1 MMRYLEKDRHAFMFP
16 LSLSNFSESEKRV
29 RQRKGRALRFA
40 PFCTASHSTRPKSGL
55 FSPFGLLPLT
65 QRAYRPVEGAT
76 KSHRCTTWLSRVF
89 PFAFSR
95 SLCVIGADNLWYGKS
110 GLRPTACF
118 CHTTE
123 HLLIPFTRPQR
134 KQKKT
139 PVMHST
145 PVQGKVM
152 AAVAQLERGERPTRD
167 RPNKSNS
174 EEQGRATLTGR
185 TFMGWF
191 VFNGCLKGCNC
202 AMINGNNIVLFQHS
216 SAELNGEEEKTMTL
230 EHALCIDLKHR
241 NIRVYIPRA
250 LLPAR
255 CDEVV
260 QTLCSA
266 PLTCSDDMYRLLTA
280 LKQLPDHEA
289 LPPRAVALGLAI
301 VLSNFDFLLD
311 DKRRSEL
318 STFFKNSGYTLI
330 YDRTNGL
337 WTPPELL
344 TYPPVLRTQ
353 HDVSMTLH

>member
-1 MMRYLEKDRHAFMFP
+1 
-16 LSLSNFSESEKRV
+16 
-29 RQRKGRALRFA
+29 
-40 PFCTASHSTRPKSGL
+40 
-55 FSPFGLLPLT
+55 
-65 QRAYRPVEGAT
+65 
-76 KSHRCTTWLSRVF
+76 
-89 PFAFSR
+89 
-95 SLCVIGADNLWYGKS
+95 
-110 GLRPTACF
+110 
-118 CHTTE
+118 
-123 HLLIPFTRPQR
+123 
-134 KQKKT
+134 
-139 PVMHST
+139 
-145 PVQGKVM
+145 
-152 AAVAQLERGERPTRD
+152 
-167 RPNKSNS
+167 
-174 EEQGRATLTGR
+174 
-185 TFMGWF
+185 
-191 VFNGCLKGCNC
+191 
-202 AMINGNNIVLFQHS
+202 MINGNNIVLFQHS